1 MGGIPIYRSSSM
13 LQTKLRQ
20 TWYIGF
26 DCRQC
31 SDRIP
36 VSRTGLKRFDARHP
50 ASLIVM
56 CPGCGFA
63 SRYLEQE
70 AYRFAC
76 EPAHVGLPEI
86 GASGDYF

>member
-1 MGGIPIYRSSSM
+1 M

-20 TWYIGF
+20 TWYTGF
-26 DCRQC
+26 DCRQR

-56 CPGCGFA
+56 CPGCGFS
-63 SRYLEQE
+63 SRYQEQE

-76 EPAHVGLPEI
+76 EPAHIGLPGI
-86 GASGDYF
+86 GAAGDYF